1 MQTII
6 ENSKYT
12 VVKPQYS
19 VTAANAHL
27 FEGELTTAL
36 KQNPHGALLVDLE
49 QIEFL
54 DSAGLMVLI
63 SNWKLAQT
71 LKTRFSLC
79 SISPSV
85 RIIIELAQLDSVFEI
100 FDCQATYTAKA
111 LMKSFQS

>member
-6 ENSKYT
+6 ENSKFT
-12 VVKPQYS
+12 VLKPQYS

-27 FEGELTTAL
+27 FERELTTAL
-36 KQNPHGALLVDLE
+36 KQNPNGALLVDLE
-49 QIEFL
+49 QVEFL

-79 SISPSV
+79 SMSSSV
-85 RIIIELAQLDSVFEI
+85 RIIIELAQLDRVFEI
-100 FDCQATYTAKA
+100 FDSQTTYTANA
-111 LMKSFQS
+111 YR